1 MLPVESRRH
10 GRSVRVRVV
19 VSNNLDVRRLGP
31 ALEFHNGTWPD
42 QIAPAALLLSS
53 VRERYGVRDLDGA
66 LVPNQAE
73 QAATGLLWIGAFHV
87 RLNLRQDV
95 SAQDQLYSPIGDF
108 P

>member
-1 MLPVESRRH
+1 MLPVEGRGH

-42 QIAPAALLLSS
+42 QIAPATLLLSS

-66 LVPNQAE
+66 LVPHQAQ
-73 QAATGLLWIGAFHV
+73 QAATSFLWISAFHV
-87 RLNLRQDV
+87 RPNLRQDV
-95 SAQDQLYSPIGDF
+95 SAQDQVYSPLGNF